1 MIIES
6 SDRQRP
12 LFYDEFERK
21 SLKPPLSALPTRTHV
36 SVGRYQG
43 SGFHAGLTDIFA
55 SIENIPALRGC
66 VTTIVMG
73 HLAVQV
79 LTIHLPPI
87 FESDVQDQDFA
98 GKMNETLLTLWPVSG
113 SVKWPPP
120 MGLKVTG
127 VRHCRNR

>member
-1 MIIES
+1 
-6 SDRQRP
+6 
-12 LFYDEFERK
+12 
-21 SLKPPLSALPTRTHV
+21 
-36 SVGRYQG
+36 
-43 SGFHAGLTDIFA
+43 
-55 SIENIPALRGC
+55 
-66 VTTIVMG
+66 MG

-98 GKMNETLLTLWPVSG
+98 GKMDETLLTLWPVSG

-127 VRHCRNR
+127 YDSVVHPVQRFKTGDNAGITERVLT